1 MISKASSLSG
11 CAAVGVPCS
20 SQFGCSM
27 SYVYIPRHTEEEYQ
41 RYTPTE
47 NRRVGIVLNA
57 ALFFLLALIGGFV
70 IVIGLLSAGV
80 ADDDIFLTWIVRGVV
95 FSFVM
100 SMIGMIAYQAM
111 LAGRDGSVDD
121 ALQKERDALHTQVA
135 KMENDIK
142 SVADRV
148 RDIKATGHVVMAG
161 DGTTVIIGS
170 DISNSFNV
178 VRKDDPALADALQTI
193 SGAVEKSGNKDAGLA
208 WERFMKQAVGERDK
222 TVLSALWDRVV
233 KLVPDVTKLVESV
246 AKIAG
251 LFA

>member
-1 MISKASSLSG
+1 
-11 CAAVGVPCS
+11 
-20 SQFGCSM
+20 M

-41 RYTPTE
+41 RYAPNE

-57 ALFFLLALIGGFV
+57 ALFFLLACIGGLA
-70 IVIGLLSAGV
+70 IVIGMLSAGV
-80 ADDDIFLTWIVRGVV
+80 ADDDIVLTWVVRGVV
-95 FSFVM
+95 LSFVI
-100 SMIGMIAYQAM
+100 SMIGMMAYQAM
-111 LAGRDGSVDD
+111 LAGRDGSVDE

-148 RDIKATGHVVMAG
+148 RDIKAAGHVVMAG

-178 VRKDDPALADALQTI
+178 VREKDPALAEALQTI

>member
-1 MISKASSLSG
+1 
-11 CAAVGVPCS
+11 
-20 SQFGCSM
+20 M

-41 RYTPTE
+41 RYAPNE

-57 ALFFLLALIGGFV
+57 ALFFLLACIGGLA
-70 IVIGLLSAGV
+70 IVIGMLSAGV
-80 ADDDIFLTWIVRGVV
+80 ADDDIFLTWVVRGVV
-95 FSFVM
+95 LSFVM

>member
-1 MISKASSLSG
+1 
-11 CAAVGVPCS
+11 
-20 SQFGCSM
+20 M

-41 RYTPTE
+41 RYAPNE

-57 ALFFLLALIGGFV
+57 ALFFLLACIGGLA
-70 IVIGLLSAGV
+70 IVIGMLSAGV
-80 ADDDIFLTWIVRGVV
+80 ADDDIVLTWVVRGVV
-95 FSFVM
+95 LSFVM
-100 SMIGMIAYQAM
+100 SMIGMIAYQTM